1 MIFVES
7 NASKQRCRFV
17 RRVWFWLES
26 CKDLCK
32 ETGCEAF
39 NLYRLPSNDRAKL
52 PMTDAGRDVLIPAN
66 GGKNLHLDL
75 SRKVQP

>member
-1 MIFVES
+1 MLVSSAVGLYEEYGS
-7 NASKQRCRFV
+7 GLNRAGTCARN
-17 RRVWFWLES
+17 WL
-26 CKDLCK
+26 
-32 ETGCEAF
+32 CEAF

>member
-1 MIFVES
+1 MLVSSAI
-7 NASKQRCRFV
+7 
-17 RRVWFWLES
+17 
-26 CKDLCK
+26 DLYEEYGSGLIVQGPAQ

-39 NLYRLPSNDRAKL
+39 NLSRLPSNDRAKL